1 MATLQALEVL
11 NRLDDDSDWNESD
24 EEGESG
30 SEDDYD
36 EDGDEMDYLAV
47 AQVLYRSFLI
57 LIRALRCFLKYY
69 SGVHYFPER
78 TGPDRTKF
86 SHYFTERTGHWRTN
100 ECICAHAASVL
111 SRVYGGVTS

>member
-24 EEGESG
+24 EGESG

-47 AQVLYRSFLI
+47 AQVLYCLFLI

-69 SGVHYFPER
+69 SLNFAE
-78 TGPDRTKF
+78 DAF
-86 SHYFTERTGHWRTN
+86 SKRVTFTT
-100 ECICAHAASVL
+100 AHAYLRVL
-111 SRVYGGVTS
+111 SVNDSVR

>member
-11 NRLDDDSDWNESD
+11 NRIDDDSDWNESD

-36 EDGDEMDYLAV
+36 EDGDEMDYLAI

-57 LIRALRCFLKYY
+57 LIRALRCVLEVFW
-69 SGVHYFPER
+69 P
-78 TGPDRTKF
+78 KF
-86 SHYFTERTGHWRTN
+86 
-100 ECICAHAASVL
+100 C
-111 SRVYGGVTS
+111 

>member
-1 MATLQALEVL
+1 MVTLQALEVL
-11 NRLDDDSDWNESD
+11 NRLDDDSDWNNSD

-69 SGVHYFPER
+69 SLSFAE
-78 TGPDRTKF
+78 DAF
-86 SHYFTERTGHWRTN
+86 SKRVTFATGHT
-100 ECICAHAASVL
+100 CL
-111 SRVYGGVTS
+111 SDSFGTFSE